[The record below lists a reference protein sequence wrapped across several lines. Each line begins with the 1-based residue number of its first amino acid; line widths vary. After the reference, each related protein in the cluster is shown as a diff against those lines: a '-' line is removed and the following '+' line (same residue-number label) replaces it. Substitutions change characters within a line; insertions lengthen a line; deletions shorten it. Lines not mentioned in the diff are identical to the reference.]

1 MKKTLLSV
9 IFAVMSL
16 TTYAEDPVREIE
28 LKSVDIT
35 TRSITTLPEAS
46 ISNDVMIVS
55 FHSSGLYSLIVYN
68 CYRGIV
74 LSSQLP
80 ADGMEYDYDI
90 SGIGKGLFH
99 LVIDGPGGMYE
110 GYFTIN

>member
-1 MKKTLLSV
+1 MKKILFSV
-9 IFAVMSL
+9 IFVVMSL
-16 TTYAEDPVREIE
+16 VVYADDDTREIGIR
-28 LKSVDIT
+28 SVNT
-35 TRSITTLPEAS
+35 MTRSITTLPEAS
-46 ISNDVMIVS
+46 ISNDVLIVS

-90 SGIGKGLFH
+90 SGIGKGMFH
-99 LVIDGPGGMYE
+99 LVLDGPGGMYE